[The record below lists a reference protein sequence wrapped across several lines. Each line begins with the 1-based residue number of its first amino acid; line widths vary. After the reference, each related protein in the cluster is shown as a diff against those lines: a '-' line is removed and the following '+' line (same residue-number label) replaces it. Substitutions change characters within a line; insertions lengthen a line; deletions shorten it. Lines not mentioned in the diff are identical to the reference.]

1 MAHKNIRY
9 EERAVGW
16 TDEKLTMTINATDT
30 LQRGA
35 HTSTRKTVTSTL
47 MRVPSDQSSP
57 T

>member
-47 MRVPSDQSSP
+47 MRVSSDQSSP